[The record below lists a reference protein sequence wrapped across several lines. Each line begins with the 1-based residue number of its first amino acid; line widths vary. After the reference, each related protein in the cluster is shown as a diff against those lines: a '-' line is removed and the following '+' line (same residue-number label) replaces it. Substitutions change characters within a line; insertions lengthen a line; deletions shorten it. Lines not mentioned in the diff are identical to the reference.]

1 MATGTPDPTIRVLLV
16 DDDEEDY
23 LLTLGYLKDI
33 TGRNYHLDWVH
44 DYDSALEK
52 ICESQHDVYLID
64 YRLGA
69 RDGLTLIQDALAR
82 GCMEPM
88 ILLTGQGQFETDL
101 AAMKIG
107 AADYL
112 EKSNLDP
119 VRLERTIRYA
129 CLQKRMESELEAKV
143 RARTLELEKEI
154 EARRRIE
161 EQLRESNRRKDEFLA
176 MLGHELRNPLMP
188 IVNALGIL
196 QMGPAQPPPVQKALD
211 IMDRQVRVMIR
222 LINDLLDVSRITNGR
237 LRLDR
242 EPIRLPEILSTAL
255 EVSQL
260 LLDKGQITLEVN
272 TAPDL
277 PEILGDRVRLA
288 QVFMNLLNNASR
300 YTPAGGKIIVTMS
313 QEETTPGHSSVAIRF
328 KDTGVGIAPEALPLV
343 FDLFAQDDDGVDR
356 ARDGLGVGLALVRGL
371 VELHG
376 GTVTVHSDGIG
387 KGTEFLVCLPA
398 PEKGS

>member
-1 MATGTPDPTIRVLLV
+1 MATGTPDTTIRVLLV

-33 TGRNYHLDWVH
+33 AGRNYHLDWVH

-101 AAMKIG
+101 AAMKVG

-143 RARTLELEKEI
+143 HARTLELEKEI
-154 EARRRIE
+154 EARRRVE

-211 IMDRQVRVMIR
+211 
-222 LINDLLDVSRITNGR
+222 LLDVSRITNGR

-242 EPIRLPEILSTAL
+242 EPIRLLDILSTAL

-313 QEETTPGHSSVAIRF
+313 QEERTPGHSSVAIHF
-328 KDTGVGIAPEALPLV
+328 KDTGVGIAPEALPMV

-387 KGTEFLVCLPA
+387 KGTEFVVCLPV

>member
-1 MATGTPDPTIRVLLV
+1 MATGTPDTTIRVLLV